1 MSLTDAP
8 ACGNSAV
15 SVTISKL
22 SVHKSR
28 TAGMTDV
35 GGVDISMAPCADDLV
50 ETSNRR
56 ATAVVTSII
65 VATDTVTAVGGTVVT
80 PVSTTTGGID
90 ASAAVTQTLAA
101 GGTLIFGPGPALARK
116 FAVAA
121 TSGSVTEMSGRL
133 TRAAG
138 AALTVTPSLAFP

>member
-8 ACGNSAV
+8 ACGHSAV

-28 TAGMTDV
+28 TAGVTDA
-35 GGVDISMAPCADDLV
+35 GGVDIPMAPCADDQV
-50 ETSNRR
+50 ETLNRH
-56 ATAVVTSII
+56 ATAVVTSVI
-65 VATDTVTAVGGTVVT
+65 VATDTVTAV
-80 PVSTTTGGID
+80 
-90 ASAAVTQTLAA
+90 TQTLTA
-101 GGTLIFGPGPALARK
+101 GGTLIFGPGPALARE
-116 FAVAA
+116 FAVAV

-138 AALTVTPSLAFP
+138 AALTVTPSLTFP

>member
-1 MSLTDAP
+1 M
-8 ACGNSAV
+8 

-22 SVHKSR
+22 SVHKSS

-35 GGVDISMAPCADDLV
+35 GGVDISMAPCADDQA

-90 ASAAVTQTLAA
+90 ASAAVT
-101 GGTLIFGPGPALARK
+101 
-116 FAVAA
+116 
-121 TSGSVTEMSGRL
+121 SGSVTKMSGRL